1 MTKQFKITGMKCDH
15 CRMSVENAIKGVKG
29 VTAASVDLKAA
40 QAQVEGN
47 FSRRRG
53 GWFRGG
59 IGSTL
64 FRYTGNNAGCPLV
77 ATGIYFWLGC
87 IVQAVF

>member
-1 MTKQFKITGMKCDH
+1 MKCDH

-47 FSRRRG
+47 FSDNV
-53 GWFRGG
+53 
-59 IGSTL
+59 TAAVEE
-64 FRYTGNNAGCPLV
+64 AGFGV
-77 ATGIYFWLGC
+77 E
-87 IVQAVF
+87 

>member
-40 QAQVEGN
+40 KAQVEGN
-47 FSRRRG
+47 FSDDDVVAAVEE
-53 GWFRGG
+53 
-59 IGSTL
+59 
-64 FRYTGNNAGCPLV
+64 AGFGV
-77 ATGIYFWLGC
+77 E
-87 IVQAVF
+87 